1 METTSEGSSDLAA
14 PAASLGRRAPQL
26 QARADGPVKRI
37 ANGVARFAL
46 TGLSTMEV
54 ITLAVAYVAVMGFL
68 WMSGT
73 AEPERLV
80 TNAGF
85 RSAWVIV
92 ALALLRPMTW
102 IPYAAPF
109 VAFRKLSDALFDE
122 SRPLIRNAVA
132 HLLTIGSLAG
142 VLWLLTFV
150 MEGVV
155 SAVLSGLAF
164 LTGSGSLST
173 LGEFRGDWNPARAA
187 GVVAI
192 VLVVRL
198 VLPPLARDLGFSQDP
213 VLWFGSGSRGRFD
226 RIAFLV
232 VVAGSVLLVGIG
244 AFLAR
249 SG

>member
-1 METTSEGSSDLAA
+1 METTSEGSSDLAV
-14 PAASLGRRAPQL
+14 PTASLGRRGPQL
-26 QARADGPVKRI
+26 QARARGPVKRI
-37 ANGVARFAL
+37 ANGVAGFAL

-73 AEPERLV
+73 VEPERLV

-102 IPYAAPF
+102 IPYAVLF
-109 VAFRKLSDALFDE
+109 VAFRKLSDALLDE
-122 SRPLIRNAVA
+122 SRPLVRNGVA

-142 VLWLLTFV
+142 VLWLLALV
-150 MEGVV
+150 VEGAV

-164 LTGSGSLST
+164 LIGSGSLST
-173 LGEFRGDWNPARAA
+173 LGEFRGDWNLARAA

-198 VLPPLARDLGFSQDP
+198 VLPPLDRDLGLSKDP

-226 RIAFLV
+226 RTAFLV